1 MEFESTGWLVA
12 KERTLI
18 YFVRESISVWLISSL
33 TGLDLAKQENLML
46 IKHLQNNRMQTSLT
60 GGQLNSDTSLTK

>member
-1 MEFESTGWLVA
+1 MEFESTGGLVA
-12 KERTLI
+12 KEKTLI

-46 IKHLQNNRMQTSLT
+46 IKHMQNNRMQTSLT

>member
-46 IKHLQNNRMQTSLT
+46 IKHMQNNRMQTSLT

>member
-46 IKHLQNNRMQTSLT
+46 IKHMQNNRMQTSLT
-60 GGQLNSDTSLTK
+60 GGKLNSDTSLTK